1 MNFDTFSKLE
11 KNWIEQAKALN
22 KTIVFPEAGFSERT
36 VIAGIECAKNLCNV
50 VFLVKSEEDLA
61 KYDVANVENLKVVNI
76 TNHELTPIVENAY
89 YIKRQEKGV
98 TPEQAKI
105 DVQNV
110 YNYGAMMVDLGL
122 VDGMVAGAEAP
133 SKDVFGAAFRIVK
146 AQKGKI
152 ASSFFLMVPTD
163 ESKKPYVL
171 SDCGVV
177 LNPTDKELAD
187 IAEQSAN
194 SYRQFLGG
202 EPMVAMLNY
211 STYGSAG
218 GESAEKVRSA
228 VSMLKEREVD
238 FVFDG
243 EIQLDAAVVPEV
255 AKQKC
260 KNSPLKGEANVLVFP
275 DLQSGNIG
283 YKIMQRFGGYK
294 AIGPII
300 QGLNKP
306 INDLSRGTSAEE
318 IVMATAITILQI

>member
-1 MNFDTFSKLE
+1 MNFDTFSALE
-11 KNWIEQAKALN
+11 KGWIKQAKALN

-36 VIAGIECAKNLCNV
+36 IVAGLECAKKLCDV
-50 VFLVKSEEDLA
+50 VFLVKSDKDLA
-61 KYDVANVENLKVVNI
+61 KYDVSDKNIRVVNI
-76 TNHELTPIVENAY
+76 TDHELTPIIENAY
-89 YIKRQEKGV
+89 YLKRQHKGV

-146 AQKGKI
+146 AQKGKL
-152 ASSFFLMVPTD
+152 ASSFFLMIPKD
-163 ESKKPYVL
+163 EKQKPFVL
-171 SDCGVV
+171 SDGGVI
-177 LNPTDKELAD
+177 LNPTDSELAD
-187 IAEQSAN
+187 IAEQSAA
-194 SYRQFLGG
+194 SYRKFIGG
-202 EPMVAMLNY
+202 EPKVAMLSY
-211 STYGSAG
+211 STHGSAD

-228 VSMLKEREVD
+228 VEMLKSRNVD

-243 EIQLDAAVVPEV
+243 EIQLDAAIVPEV

-260 KNSPLKGEANVLVFP
+260 KNSPLKGESNVLVFP

-283 YKIMQRFGGYK
+283 YKLIQRFGGYK

-306 INDLSRGTSAEE
+306 INDLSRGTTAEE